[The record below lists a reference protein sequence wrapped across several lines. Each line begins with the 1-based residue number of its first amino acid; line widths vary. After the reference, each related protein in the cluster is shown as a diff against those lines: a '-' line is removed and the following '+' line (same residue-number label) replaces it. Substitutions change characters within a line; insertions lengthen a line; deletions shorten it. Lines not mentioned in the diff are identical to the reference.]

1 MKNTLKRILVVAFIA
16 LISCSNTEPKEYF
29 PKEALADTLLALDG
43 TKTNLEAVLAK
54 HKGKTI
60 VVDIWASWCG
70 DCIKGLPL
78 VKGLQEQTKDS
89 ETVYVFL
96 SLDKK
101 QSSWQAAVKKRNIV
115 GDHYFIPSGWD
126 GPIGKSVD
134 LDWIPRYMVVGKD
147 GKIKLYKATKAS
159 DKKILETVKADQV

>member
-1 MKNTLKRILVVAFIA
+1 MKNILKKVLLLTFIA
-16 LISCSNTEPKEYF
+16 LVSCSNTEPKENF
-29 PKEALADTLLALDG
+29 LQEALADTLLALDG
-43 TKTNLEAVLAK
+43 TKTTLQEVLAK
-54 HKGKTI
+54 YKGKTI

-78 VKGLQEQTKDS
+78 VNALQQETKKT

-101 QSSWQAAVKKRNIV
+101 QANWKNTIAKRKIQ
-115 GDHYFIPSGWD
+115 GDHYFIPSGWK

-147 GKIKLYKATKAS
+147 GKIKLYKA
-159 DKKILETVKADQV
+159 VKADDKNILKAIKADQ

>member
-1 MKNTLKRILVVAFIA
+1 MKNILKKVLVIVFIA
-16 LISCSNTEPKEYF
+16 MVSCSNTEPKENF

-43 TKTNLEAVLAK
+43 TKTTLENVLNK
-54 HKGKTI
+54 YKGKTI
-60 VVDIWASWCG
+60 VIDIWASWCG

-78 VKGLQEQTKDS
+78 VNALQQQTKDS

-101 QSSWQAAVKKRNIV
+101 QANWKNAIEKRKIE
-115 GDHYFIPSGWD
+115 GDHYFIPSGWE

-147 GKIKLYKATKAS
+147 GKIKLYKAVKAN
-159 DKKILETVKADQV
+159 DKKILETVKSDQ